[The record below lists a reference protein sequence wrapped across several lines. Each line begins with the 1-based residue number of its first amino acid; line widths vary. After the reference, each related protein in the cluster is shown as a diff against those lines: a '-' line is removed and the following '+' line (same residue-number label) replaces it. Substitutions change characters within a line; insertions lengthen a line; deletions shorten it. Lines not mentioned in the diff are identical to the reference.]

1 VKDNRIKDRVNGL
14 VAGGPAASQPAPV
27 AGQAQPP
34 EQPEAAAGNAGDRL
48 SLHMLTLAQR
58 TAEEHI
64 ASAHQTAEMIHAQ
77 AQATAERIVREA
89 QARAEA
95 ELREAEEARSKARA
109 AVEQM
114 ARDAQAQADQAQRS
128 ADMIIAEARARAEQI
143 AADAQAQ
150 AEELDTRA
158 QLRHED
164 FVGTLTAKQQA
175 VQQQIQSL
183 ERFDRD
189 YRSRLV
195 TFLRAQ
201 LRALGVDGQHVKA
214 GIAQSRPATANGP
227 ASPPQPA
234 STNTTPTIKAQQPGG
249 AAQTEKAPAQRTS
262 AGGDPGSS

>member
-14 VAGGPAASQPAPV
+14 VADGPAASQPEPAPA
-27 AGQAQPP
+27 AGQARPT
-34 EQPEAAAGNAGDRL
+34 EQPEAGVGDARDRL

-64 ASAHQTAEMIHAQ
+64 ASAHQTAETIHAQ

-89 QARAEA
+89 QARAAA

-114 ARDAQAQADQAQRS
+114 ARDAKAQADQAQRS
-128 ADMIIAEARARAEQI
+128 ADMIISEARAQAEQI

-164 FVGTLTAKQQA
+164 FVGTLAAKQQA
-175 VQQQIQSL
+175 VQQQVQSL
-183 ERFDRD
+183 EQFDRD

-195 TFLRAQ
+195 TFMRAQ
-201 LRALGVDGQHVKA
+201 LRALGADSQHAKA
-214 GIAQSRPATANGP
+214 GNAQPRPATANGP

-234 STNTTPTIKAQQPGG
+234 STNTTETMKAQQPGVG
-249 AAQTEKAPAQRTS
+249 
-262 AGGDPGSS
+262 